1 MVIKMYGWLIFASF
15 LWGTNVLVMRYM
27 LEHVSSYTLA
37 IMKVFLSIIAIV
49 VVMKY
54 KQIKFKKHSGYLG
67 LKVGLLSITLN
78 FILTFAGLNLISCS
92 ANAIINSLAPLV
104 TILLAY
110 FLYHQKVNK
119 NQFIAMILACLAF
132 LISFNFKLSE
142 LSIGHLMLVTAIVLY
157 SCGNLLLQHHCKEE
171 DNLSFTLEYL
181 CYGFIQLLVITII
194 FPQSNN
200 FNDVSFFLWLLF
212 IVFSGIGFAIIQL
225 IYFKAV
231 HQIGS
236 IETSFLLGL
245 NPIFTYLGS
254 LLLQEPFEINKMI
267 AMLLMVLSM
276 IIANKK
282 IVKAIFRNI

>member
-1 MVIKMYGWLIFASF
+1 MYGWLIFASF
-15 LWGTNVLVMRYM
+15 LWGSNVLVMRYV
-27 LEHVSSYTLA
+27 LEHISNYTLA
-37 IMKVFLSIIAIV
+37 IMKVFLSIIAVIII
-49 VVMKY
+49 MKY

-67 LKVGLLSITLN
+67 LKVGVLSITLN
-78 FILTFAGLNLISCS
+78 FILTFTGLNLISGS

-104 TILLAY
+104 TILLAC
-110 FLYHQKVNK
+110 FFYHEKVNK
-119 NQFIAMILACLAF
+119 NQFIAMLVASLAF
-132 LISFNFKLSE
+132 FISINFKLNT
-142 LSIGHLMLVTAIVLY
+142 LSIGHLMLLTAIVLY
-157 SCGNLLLQHHCKEE
+157 SSGNLLMQHHCSKK

-181 CYGFIQLLVITII
+181 SHGFIQLILISLI
-194 FPQSNN
+194 FPQNN
-200 FNDVSFFLWLLF
+200 DYSKVSIVLWLLF
-212 IVFSGIGFAIIQL
+212 ILFSGIGFAVIQI

-236 IETSFLLGL
+236 VETSFLLGL

-282 IVKAIFRNI
+282 IVKAIFHNI